1 MNNNQDAVGRNNS
14 LRNNL
19 NTLKIGEGTI
29 LEKEKVA
36 AYRDDQGELHIYSA
50 VCTHMGCTI
59 SWNPLEK
66 SFDCPCHGSRFSAI
80 SGNVINGPDNNQIQS
95 KRPID

>member
-1 MNNNQDAVGRNNS
+1 MNNNQHTVGRNNS
-14 LRNNL
+14 VKNNL
-19 NTLKIGEGTI
+19 DDLKDGEGII

-36 AYRDDQGELHIYSA
+36 AYRDDQGKLHIYSA

-66 SFDCPCHGSRFSAI
+66 SFDCPCHGSRFYFKAA
-80 SGNVINGPDNNQIQS
+80 NQ
-95 KRPID
+95 